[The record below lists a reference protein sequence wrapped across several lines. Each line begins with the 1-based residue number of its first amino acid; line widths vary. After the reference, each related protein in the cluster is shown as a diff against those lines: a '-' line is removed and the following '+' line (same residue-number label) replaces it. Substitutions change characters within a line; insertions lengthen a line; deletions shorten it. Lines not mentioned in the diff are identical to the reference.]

1 MTRIYDKIGSIK
13 NVRVILEREKPSSVL
28 LVRGNDSYESCG
40 AKNALKFQLKGY
52 NVTHLYGFKKSLH
65 IEDIKHT
72 IDIILKKNIDFIIGI
87 GGGTVMDIAKAAS
100 VLYKE
105 NGLLEDYI
113 KGKLKPIGNNIR
125 RLLIPT
131 TAGTGAEITPFSV
144 VYIDKTKY
152 SLAHSS
158 MSPEYI
164 ILAPELTLMLSKEM
178 TASTG
183 CDALA
188 QAIEAFWSVNATEE
202 SKKYSEEA
210 IHLVLNNLSGAV
222 NNPSLENRAAM
233 LRASHFAGKAIS
245 IAKTT
250 AAHSLS
256 YPFTSYYN
264 IPHGHAAMLTL
275 PYFFEINMN
284 PNQKNIQ
291 EKEGFTVD
299 YARKTFSDLLKILG
313 VENGVGA
320 KVKLLNLMEEVGL
333 ERSLRKLGVNE
344 EDFQNIVNNGFNYQR
359 VVNNPVKITEETVW
373 KILWKIL

>member
-158 MSPEYI
+158 MSPEYV
-164 ILAPELTLMLSKEM
+164 ILAPELTLTLSKEVI
-178 TASTG
+178 ASTG

-188 QAIEAFWSVNATEE
+188 QAIESFWSVNATEE

-210 IHLVLNNLSGAV
+210 IHLALNNLSGAV

-299 YARKTFSDLLKILG
+299 YARKTFNDLLKILG
-313 VENGVGA
+313 VKNGTDA
-320 KVKLLNLMEEVGL
+320 KARLLTLMDDISL
-333 ERSLRKLGVNE
+333 ERSLRNLGIGQD
-344 EDFQNIVNNGFNYQR
+344 DFQIIVDNGFNSHR
-359 VVNNPVKITEETVW
+359 VINNPVKVTEGIVR
-373 KILWKIL
+373 KILGDIL

>member
-1 MTRIYDKIGSIK
+1 MPSASGWKPII
-13 NVRVILEREKPSSVL
+13 ILRFV
-28 LVRGNDSYESCG
+28 

-100 VLYKE
+100 VLHKE

-158 MSPEYI
+158 MSPEYV
-164 ILAPELTLMLSKEM
+164 ILAPELTLTLSKEVI
-178 TASTG
+178 ASTG

-188 QAIEAFWSVNATEE
+188 QAIESFWSVNATEE

-210 IHLVLNNLSGAV
+210 IHLALNNLSGAV

>member
-1 MTRIYDKIGSIK
+1 MTEVYDKIDAIMMVKS
-13 NVRVILEREKPSSVL
+13 ILEREKPSSIL
-28 LVRGNDSYESCG
+28 LVRGNDSYEECG
-40 AKNALKFQLKGY
+40 ARGFIEPQLKGY
-52 NVTHLYGFKKSLH
+52 KVTSLSGFKKSPY
-65 IEDIKHT
+65 IGDIKNT
-72 IDIILKKNIDFIIGI
+72 IDVILGKNIDFIIGV
-87 GGGTVMDIAKAAS
+87 GGGTVMDISKAAS
-100 VLYKE
+100 VLHKE
-105 NGLLEDYI
+105 EGLLEGYI
-113 KGKLKPIGNNIR
+113 KGELKPVGNNIR

-152 SLAHSS
+152 SLAHPS
-158 MSPEYI
+158 MSPEYV
-164 ILAPELTLMLSKEM
+164 ILAPELTLTLSKEV

-210 IHLVLNNLSGAV
+210 IHLALNNLSKAV
-222 NNPSLENRAAM
+222 NNPNLEDRTAM
-233 LRASHFAGKAIS
+233 LMASHLAGKAIS

-256 YPFTSYYN
+256 YPFTSYHD
-264 IPHGHAAMLTL
+264 IPHGHAVMLTL

-313 VENGVGA
+313 VENGTDA
-320 KVKLLNLMEEVGL
+320 KARLLTLMDDISL
-333 ERSLRKLGVNE
+333 ERSLRNLGIGQD
-344 EDFQNIVNNGFNYQR
+344 DFQIIVDNGFNSHR
-359 VVNNPVKITEETVW
+359 VINNPVKVTEGIVR
-373 KILWKIL
+373 KILGDIL

>member
-1 MTRIYDKIGSIK
+1 M
-13 NVRVILEREKPSSVL
+13 LE
-28 LVRGNDSYESCG
+28 G
-40 AKNALKFQLKGY
+40 
-52 NVTHLYGFKKSLH
+52 
-65 IEDIKHT
+65 
-72 IDIILKKNIDFIIGI
+72 
-87 GGGTVMDIAKAAS
+87 
-100 VLYKE
+100 
-105 NGLLEDYI
+105 YI
-113 KGKLKPIGNNIR
+113 KGELKPVGNNIR

-152 SLAHSS
+152 SLAHPS
-158 MSPEYI
+158 MSPEYV
-164 ILAPELTLMLSKEM
+164 ILAPELTLTLSKEV

-210 IHLVLNNLSGAV
+210 IHLALNNLSGAV